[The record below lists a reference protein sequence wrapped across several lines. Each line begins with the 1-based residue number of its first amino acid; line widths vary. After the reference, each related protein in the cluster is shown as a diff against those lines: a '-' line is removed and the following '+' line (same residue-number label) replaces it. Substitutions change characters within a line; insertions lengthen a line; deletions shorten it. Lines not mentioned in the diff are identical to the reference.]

1 MARKVPKTGKRR
13 SQRKDSAKVV
23 RSRKSSQDSAAA
35 LESWGPKLAI
45 GEAILFGDYWASK
58 AHGTGNHELDTQQS
72 AQSLVKQSLQTHT
85 PICPEVKLAQRFI
98 TSLGRL
104 HMQTAFCLLVPSYI
118 GHSPEIDLAV
128 EAVIAALEC
137 PKGKGVNN
145 TTARV
150 AYGRALTALRQKID
164 FSDSSLLTV
173 ALLSLYEAIMRMHTS
188 AQFSHRY
195 GIAKI
200 MLSRPKRPEGPSEL
214 ERSLLFSDWDRRW
227 RAPTALGIVS
237 PFEDSYW
244 LNAEP
249 RKRHSPEEIVRL
261 RMLTNQMYIMLPR
274 LTLYVRRLRESSE
287 SERRCKAEEAASLA
301 NQLLEL
307 RDKDAESFMLHG
319 VKVVPT
325 KDQWDRPIV
334 RYSFEFQ
341 TLQQMAF
348 ANAYWHTRL
357 LLMQLCLKIFAA
369 NANASLSQD
378 EEDIKSETKRMVTNV
393 FMSYQ
398 FAKTLSM
405 MGHINIAQ
413 PLVAS
418 FGALSCL
425 DRWQDLPISSVK
437 TWIVLRMNDT
447 WSKWGRSF
455 SSKDLEEITSV
466 FSGGPL
472 EGTLPKSYE
481 DERQFYD
488 LQNESGKG

>member
-1 MARKVPKTGKRR
+1 MARKVPKTGKRS
-13 SQRKDSAKVV
+13 SQRRDSAKGIE
-23 RSRKSSQDSAAA
+23 SRKSSQDSAVVI
-35 LESWGPKLAI
+35 ESWEPKLAV

-58 AHGTGNHELDTQQS
+58 AHGTGNNEQDE
-72 AQSLVKQSLQTHT
+72 AQSLVEQSLQTHI
-85 PICPEVKLAQRFI
+85 PNCPEVKLAKRFI
-98 TSLGRL
+98 RSLGRL
-104 HMQTAFCLLVPSYI
+104 HMQAAFCLLVPSYI
-118 GHSPEIDLAV
+118 GHTLEIDLAV
-128 EAVIAALEC
+128 QAVIAAVEC
-137 PKGKGVNN
+137 PKAKGVDN
-145 TTARV
+145 TIARIS
-150 AYGRALTALRQKID
+150 YGHALQALRQRVD
-164 FSDSSLLTV
+164 FSDSSLMAV
-173 ALLSLYEAIMRMHTS
+173 ALLSLYEGVMRMHTQ

-200 MLSRPKRPEGPSEL
+200 MLSRPKRREGPSEL
-214 ERSLLFSDWDRRW
+214 ERALLYSDWDRRW
-227 RAPTALGIVS
+227 RAPTALGTVS
-237 PFEDSYW
+237 PFEDPYW

-261 RMLTNQMYIMLPR
+261 RMITNRLYIMLPR

-287 SERRCKAEEAASLA
+287 SYGRCKAEEEAAALA
-301 NQLLEL
+301 NHLLAL

-325 KDQWDRPIV
+325 KDQWDMPIV

-357 LLMQLCLKIFAA
+357 LLMQLCLKILASTA
-369 NANASLSQD
+369 NTSLLQS
-378 EEDIKSETKRMVTNV
+378 EEDIKSETKRMLTNV

-405 MGHINIAQ
+405 MGHISIAQ

-425 DRWQDLPISSVK
+425 DRWQDLPVSSVK
-437 TWIVLRMNDT
+437 KWIVLRMNDT

-455 SSKDLEEITSV
+455 SSKDLEEVTSV
-466 FSGGPL
+466 LSGGPL
-472 EGTLPKSYE
+472 EGVLPKSYE

-488 LQNESGKG
+488 LQNEPGKG